1 MIALVGNIL
10 TVVSILAIYEWCE
23 CMKNPK
29 KNNNNN
35 LTHNIKSKDD
45 KKQEI
50 IKIILEIFSVLIM
63 FFCYGLVFWFY
74 TKNR

>member
-10 TVVSILAIYEWCE
+10 TVVSILVIYEWCE

-35 LTHNIKSKDD
+35 NLTHNIKSKND

-74 TKNR
+74 NT